1 MSEGSTTAANAS
13 KVLKVYDSVRRPFA
27 NAVVETS
34 RLIGLLYEL
43 KSASIGARDIDI
55 NKAREG
61 SKVELRKV
69 GEEIQTRSIWENM
82 WSSLPDKEWSAA
94 QALSKATLVPTI

>member
-43 KSASIGARDIDI
+43 KSAFFGCEDIDI
-55 NKAREG
+55 NNAREG

-69 GEEIQTRSIWENM
+69 GEEIQSIWENM

-94 QALSKATLVPTI
+94 QALSKAALAPTK

>member
-1 MSEGSTTAANAS
+1 MSEGSTTSANAS

-43 KSASIGARDIDI
+43 KSASFGCEDIDI
-55 NKAREG
+55 NNAREG
-61 SKVELRKV
+61 SRVELRKV
-69 GEEIQTRSIWENM
+69 GEEIQSIWENM

-94 QALSKATLVPTI
+94 QALSKATLVPTK

>member
-43 KSASIGARDIDI
+43 KSASIGAGDIDI

-69 GEEIQTRSIWENM
+69 GEEIQSIWENM

>member
-1 MSEGSTTAANAS
+1 MSEGSITAANVS

-34 RLIGLLYEL
+34 RLIGLLYQL
-43 KSASIGARDIDI
+43 KSASFGCQDIDI
-55 NKAREG
+55 NNAREG

-69 GEEIQTRSIWENM
+69 GEEIQSIWENM

-94 QALSKATLVPTI
+94 QALSKATLAPTK